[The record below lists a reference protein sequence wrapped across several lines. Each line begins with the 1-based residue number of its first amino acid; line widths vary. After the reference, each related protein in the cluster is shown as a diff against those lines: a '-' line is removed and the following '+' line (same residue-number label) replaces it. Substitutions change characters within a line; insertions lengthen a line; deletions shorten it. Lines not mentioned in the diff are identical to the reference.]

1 MRSDPADNCHTGH
14 VTDRPVTSLANL
26 DIAEMIGGRRGIV
39 DMSLPGVTL
48 VIVDTFAPLG
58 WAIVAALGS
67 AALVAVLRLLR
78 GEPLR
83 QASMGLVGLGA
94 AAALAA
100 ITGDA
105 KTYFL
110 PGILLNA
117 AYAVLTIVSILVGR
131 PALGYIIAFID
142 RGYAHWQEEPELR
155 RAAMIATAMWAAVFT
170 LRACV
175 QGYLYTHHEVQWLA
189 PARLGMGLPL
199 WALALAGTLFV
210 LEGRRRELV
219 VDDARAGH
227 GTVGSAHSATDPQA
241 AE

>member
-1 MRSDPADNCHTGH
+1 MS
-14 VTDRPVTSLANL
+14 DRPLASLDL
-26 DIAEMIGGRRGIV
+26 AEMIGGRRGVI
-39 DMSLPGVTL
+39 DMSIPGVTL

-67 AALVAVLRLLR
+67 AALVAILRLRR

-83 QASMGLVGLGA
+83 QATMGLAGLAG

-117 AYAVLTIVSILVGR
+117 LYAVLTAVSILVGK
-131 PALGYIIAFID
+131 PVLGYLIAFVD
-142 RGYAHWQEEPELR
+142 GGYSHWQEEPGLR
-155 RAAMIATAMWAAVFT
+155 RAATLATAMWSGVFA

-175 QGYLYTHHEVQWLA
+175 QGYLYIHHDVQWLA
-189 PARLGMGLPL
+189 PARVGMGLPL
-199 WALALAGTLFV
+199 WALALAGTLFL
-210 LEGRRRELV
+210 LEGRKRE
-219 VDDARAGH
+219 D
-227 GTVGSAHSATDPQA
+227 S
-241 AE
+241 

>member
-1 MRSDPADNCHTGH
+1 MS
-14 VTDRPVTSLANL
+14 DRPLASLDL
-26 DIAEMIGGRRGIV
+26 AEIIGGRRGVI
-39 DMSLPGVTL
+39 DMSIPGVTL

-67 AALVAVLRLLR
+67 AACVALLRVLR

-83 QASMGLVGLGA
+83 QATMGLGGLAG

-110 PGILLNA
+110 PGILANA
-117 AYAVLTIVSILVGR
+117 AYAVLTTMSILVGR
-131 PALGYIIAFID
+131 PVLGYVIAFID
-142 RGYAHWQEEPELR
+142 RGYAHWQEEPGLR
-155 RAAMIATAMWAAVFT
+155 RAVATATAMWAVVFA

-175 QGYLYTHHEVQWLA
+175 QGYLYTHEDVQWLA

-199 WALALAGTLFV
+199 WALALFGTLFV
-210 LEGRRRELV
+210 LEGRRRDE
-219 VDDARAGH
+219 
-227 GTVGSAHSATDPQA
+227 PEA
-241 AE
+241 AES